1 MKILIILSIFLLTSC
16 SSIDNNTNQY
26 KIERKANDFA
36 MTECE
41 QLTQLQDKSFKS
53 VVLKLQEV
61 IDLYRICEVKRDT
74 LQKFIESEV
83 K

>member
-1 MKILIILSIFLLTSC
+1 MKILIILSIFLITSC
-16 SSIDNNTNQY
+16 SSIDNTNQY

-74 LQKFIESEV
+74 LQKFIENEV